1 MGPILYAL
9 FVSPLLDLTRM
20 TLFADDNYII
30 RSNCNLEALI
40 EDMKETLEMITKW
53 LKDSGLKVNDNKT
66 EACLFYIRDH
76 PPVEITINNATIKT
90 KLSMN
95 VLGVQF
101 DSKLQWTDHVNNIT
115 LKLKKVLQSI
125 MLIRKYFNKKE
136 LLSII
141 TSNYYSVM
149 YYNSE
154 IWLLPTLSVNIKRI
168 LLATSAAPLKLLGV
182 GSNHFMSYDRLH
194 RFYHRA
200 TPDQVTK
207 YKHSLLLHKCYDDQ
221 SQGSDWLSIN
231 FNQNFN
237 ARQQHI
243 FFYKTSRYKVGNN
256 LLSNRL
262 NILNKLITFDTLN
275 LNFDCYKIRMKQL
288 FMTN

>member
-1 MGPILYAL
+1 
-9 FVSPLLDLTRM
+9 
-20 TLFADDNYII
+20 
-30 RSNCNLEALI
+30 
-40 EDMKETLEMITKW
+40 
-53 LKDSGLKVNDNKT
+53 
-66 EACLFYIRDH
+66 
-76 PPVEITINNATIKT
+76 
-90 KLSMN
+90 
-95 VLGVQF
+95 
-101 DSKLQWTDHVNNIT
+101 
-115 LKLKKVLQSI
+115 
-125 MLIRKYFNKKE
+125 MLIRKYFNKNE

-154 IWLLPTLSVNIKRI
+154 IWLLPTLSVNLKK
-168 LLATSAAPLKLLGV
+168 LLLSISAAPLKLLSGETTRLI
-182 GSNHFMSYDRLH
+182 SYDHLH

-221 SQGSDWLSIN
+221 NQGSDWLSMN

-243 FFYKTSRYKVGNN
+243 FFYKTNRYRVGNN

-262 NILNKLITFDTLN
+262 NVLNKLITFDNLN
-275 LNFDCYKIRMKQL
+275 LNFDRYKLKMKEL
-288 FMTN
+288 FLKI

>member
-1 MGPILYAL
+1 MSPIL
-9 FVSPLLDLTRM
+9 DLAKM

-30 RSNCNLEALI
+30 RYNCNLEALI
-40 EDMKETLEMITKW
+40 EDMKETLEMVTKW

-66 EACLFYIRDH
+66 EACLFHIRDH
-76 PPVEITINNATIKT
+76 PPVEISVNNTIIATKP
-90 KLSMN
+90 SMN

-101 DSKLQWTDHVNNIT
+101 DTKLQWADHVNNIT
-115 LKLKKVLQSI
+115 RKLKKVLQSI
-125 MLIRKYFNKKE
+125 MLIKKYFNKNE

-154 IWLLPTLSVNIKRI
+154 IWLLPTLSVNLKK
-168 LLATSAAPLKLLGV
+168 LLLSISAAPLKLLSGETTRLI
-182 GSNHFMSYDRLH
+182 SYDHLH

-221 SQGSDWLSIN
+221 NQGSDWLSMN

-243 FFYKTSRYKVGNN
+243 FFYKTNRYRVGNN

-262 NILNKLITFDTLN
+262 NVLNKLITFDHLN
-275 LNFDCYKIRMKQL
+275 MNFDRYKLKMKEL
-288 FMTN
+288 FLKI